1 MARDDLAKVEGV
13 VSDVLSGD
21 LFAVTLKGGKVVQA
35 KLSGRLRKL
44 RIRVIA
50 GDQVTVGMSP
60 YDLTHGL
67 IVGRQRLNN
76 PRVGS

>member
-1 MARDDLAKVEGV
+1 MARDDLAKVDGV

-21 LFAVTLKGGKVVQA
+21 VFSVTLKGGKVVHA

-60 YDLTHGL
+60 YDLSHGL
-67 IVGRQRLNN
+67 IVGRQRLGNPNN
-76 PRVGS
+76 S